1 MCFKA
6 VGTTPLLIKLS
17 LCFFAAFSAHVFV
30 NPCIVVLLR
39 SLSDTPYILNEIS
52 DVGIDISLGA
62 TEEFNCKDILLTE
75 QSSGMVN
82 FVRFLQFSSERF
94 LQDVIFLPIL
104 SSSSFAAFLNAV

>member
-1 MCFKA
+1 MFQSCWDNTFAYK
-6 VGTTPLLIKLS
+6 VEFV
-17 LCFFAAFSAHVFV
+17 FFAAFSAQVFV
-30 NPCIVVLLR
+30 NPCIVALLR